1 VKNTNDSREAFG
13 KALRAYRLKKG
24 ISQEELA
31 DLAGIHRT
39 YVGDVER
46 GTRNI
51 ALVNMTRLAAALDVP
66 LSILIKEMESLWRP
80 AKRQ

>member
-1 VKNTNDSREAFG
+1 MKNTNDSREAFG